1 MAGRKDIEGPFSLG
15 VEAVKTLE
23 DGEATMVVYSSDQI
37 FTDNASLMVGGANQR
52 LFTNT
57 VSHFVDHEITVSIPA
72 KDYEVSTLMLTQRS
86 ALMLGLITMVVLPV
100 GSLIIG
106 FVVWF
111 RRRRK

>member
-1 MAGRKDIEGPFSLG
+1 
-15 VEAVKTLE
+15 
-23 DGEATMVVYSSDQI
+23 MVVYSSDQI
-37 FTDNASLMVGGANQR
+37 FTDNASLMVGGANQM

-57 VSHFVDHEITVSIPA
+57 VSQFVDHETTVSVPA

-86 ALMLGLITMVVLPV
+86 ALMLGLITMIVLPV
-100 GSLIIG
+100 GSLVIG